1 MNNKKSEALEAEII
15 DSEELIDIKI
25 KKSKKEEKEEN
36 IATDDFDII
45 SDINFLNTLDNVEYS
60 TADIPV
66 IETQEI
72 NIKQTGNYIKSVE
85 KIINFPLEMIVFPFF
100 TTQKQNKQVNFKYK
114 FHDLGVIM
122 RSTLVMNDVNDK
134 IYQPSIFEEKIFTY
148 LISMYE
154 EKQNDEKNKYIE
166 FEISD
171 FIVNFLG
178 NKMNRVYYSK
188 VEQALKNLK
197 KTIYSFEVTNYTKL
211 GKYQFDDEDF
221 SLINYQKLKIGKK
234 IFYRVKINDNILNKL
249 QKKRYIKYK
258 TKNFIEIMNKDPIAA
273 KIYKYISQI
282 RYDNHK
288 GIVNIR
294 VLASLIPLKME
305 QITER
310 VNKNGK
316 PHQYVL
322 SRMKQVL
329 GRILKAF
336 ENLKDLGYISEYYEE
351 YVKDQEIY
359 YINYVFNKKRDG
371 DCHISEHVQKIE
383 YAKIKQEE
391 NQQMLYSE
399 YSDQVYYAIMQAR
412 KNKIVNKK
420 WNKRVDTKIDKII
433 NEDGEIIAI
442 RLLNIIET
450 IKTEIETTLVQ
461 YINGIL
467 KNIKTKKEDNKNM
480 TLQYGVKGLINKNK
494 IKKQRIKKS
503 REQGTPIQI
512 NKKIENEEVIIKN
525 IQAEELLKNF
535 DEETRQKIE
544 NKAIELF
551 KQINNLEDTSYI
563 YELKKTS
570 TDFYYKFLGNSILDV
585 INNYYK
591 K

>member
-1 MNNKKSEALEAEII
+1 
-15 DSEELIDIKI
+15 
-25 KKSKKEEKEEN
+25 
-36 IATDDFDII
+36 
-45 SDINFLNTLDNVEYS
+45 
-60 TADIPV
+60 
-66 IETQEI
+66 
-72 NIKQTGNYIKSVE
+72 
-85 KIINFPLEMIVFPFF
+85 
-100 TTQKQNKQVNFKYK
+100 
-114 FHDLGVIM
+114 
-122 RSTLVMNDVNDK
+122 
-134 IYQPSIFEEKIFTY
+134 
-148 LISMYE
+148 
-154 EKQNDEKNKYIE
+154 
-166 FEISD
+166 
-171 FIVNFLG
+171 
-178 NKMNRVYYSK
+178 MNRVYYSK

-310 VNKNGK
+310 VNRNGK

-391 NQQMLYSE
+391 DQQMLYSE

-420 WNKRVDTKIDKII
+420 WNKRFDTKIDKII
-433 NEDGEIIAI
+433 NEDGEMIAI

-450 IKTEIETTLVQ
+450 TNTEIETTLVQ

-467 KNIKTKKEDNKNM
+467 KNIKTNKEDNKNM
-480 TLQYGVKGLINKNK
+480 TLQFGVKGLINKNK

-512 NKKIENEEVIIKN
+512 NKKIENEEVVIKN

-535 DEETRQKIE
+535 DEETRQEIE